1 MSVFLFL
8 LYEFVGSIRAKTGV
22 LLLCFLLLIF
32 SFLAIFSCFFLLGE
46 SKSDDR
52 LLIPGEI
59 TLYLSGQLSVQQVQD
74 LYLNIREMQEV
85 KQINYLF
92 RQEIDRGLV
101 ANALLVRAVNTD
113 IVPALHSVLD
123 QLEGV
128 ARVESR
134 ASADKATVSLSTALR
149 IGLLVGLAITVLA
162 SLVLARMGFAELL
175 RSCTAKMKLLRLS
188 GIAEQTIR
196 FPIAAMGAISGL
208 IATTLLIAVI
218 YLLHSFAAAN
228 PHQFLNTVSGLI
240 DPGTVLITSLLCV
253 PLGLLLG
260 SLGGILGA
268 SLTESCSS

>member
-1 MSVFLFL
+1 
-8 LYEFVGSIRAKTGV
+8 
-22 LLLCFLLLIF
+22 
-32 SFLAIFSCFFLLGE
+32 
-46 SKSDDR
+46 
-52 LLIPGEI
+52 LIPGEI

-92 RQEIDRGLV
+92 RQEIDKGLV

-134 ASADKATVSLSTALR
+134 ASADKAAVSLSTALR

-162 SLVLARMGFAELL
+162 GLVLARMGFAELL

-188 GIAEQTIR
+188 GTAEQTIR
-196 FPIAAMGAISGL
+196 FPIAAMGAICGL
-208 IATTLLIAVI
+208 IATALLIGVI

-228 PHQFLNTVSGLI
+228 PQQFLNTASGLI
-240 DPGTVLITSLLCV
+240 DTGTVLMTSLLCV
-253 PLGLLLG
+253 PLGFLLG

-268 SLTESCSS
+268 SLTESCNS